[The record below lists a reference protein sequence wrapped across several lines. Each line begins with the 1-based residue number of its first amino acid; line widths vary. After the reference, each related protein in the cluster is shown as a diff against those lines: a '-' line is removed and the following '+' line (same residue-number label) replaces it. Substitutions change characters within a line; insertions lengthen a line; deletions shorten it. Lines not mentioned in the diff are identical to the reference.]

1 MTYKILI
8 VEDDQDIVKVLK
20 MYLENVGLEVVWAK
34 DGLQA
39 WQMFQLDAAQLLI
52 VDIMIPILSGFELIQ
67 QVRRISKVP
76 IIVLSAKNLDS
87 DKILGLDI
95 GADDYITKPFNP
107 LEVVARVK
115 SQLRRNYNYVQE
127 GLSAMQ
133 KKEVR
138 VGDLILN
145 LNQFTVQIHGVEIGL
160 TPTEYRILSLLMQSP
175 GRVFTKIQI
184 LEFTK
189 GSNYLADENILMVHI
204 SKLREKIE
212 ADSKNPTYIKTIRGL
227 GYKIEDIKKA
237 TPR

>member
-1 MTYKILI
+1 MTYKIQI

-39 WQMFQLDAAQLLI
+39 WQMFQEDAAHLLI

-67 QVRRISKVP
+67 QVRQTSKVP

-127 GLSAMQ
+127 GIGTLQ
-133 KKEVR
+133 EKVVK
-138 VGDLILN
+138 VGELTLN
-145 LNQFTVQIHGVEIGL
+145 INQFTVQLGDVEIAL
-160 TPTEYRILSLLMQSP
+160 TPTEFRILSLLMQSP
-175 GRVFTKIQI
+175 GRVFTKNQI
-184 LEFTK
+184 LEFIR

-212 ADSKNPTYIKTIRGL
+212 EDSKNPTYIKTIRGL
-227 GYKIEDIKKA
+227 GYKIEDFKKA
-237 TPR
+237 PPR